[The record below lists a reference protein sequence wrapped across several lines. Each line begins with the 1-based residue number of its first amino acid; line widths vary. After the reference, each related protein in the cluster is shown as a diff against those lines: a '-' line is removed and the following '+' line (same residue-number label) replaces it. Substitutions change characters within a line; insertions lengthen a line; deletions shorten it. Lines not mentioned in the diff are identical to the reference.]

1 MNIQPKHTEPL
12 ILSGRDVT
20 AVLGPTNT
28 GKTHLAIERMVA
40 HETGVI
46 GLPLRLLAREV
57 YSRVCEKVGAHKVA
71 LITGEEKIQPPGAK
85 YSVCTVEAMPRETDA
100 AFVAIDEVQLAGDL
114 ERGHIFTDRILH
126 LRGRQETLLLG
137 AATMHGI
144 LQRLLKGVSVVTR
157 PRLSHLA
164 YAGSKKLTRLPRRTA
179 IVAFSADEVY
189 AIAELIRRQQGGAA
203 VVLGALSPRTR
214 NAQVALFQSGDVD
227 YLVATDAIGMGLNL
241 DLDHVAFAQ
250 NRKFDGYQYRNLTAA
265 ELGQIAGRAGRHLRD
280 GTFGVTG
287 QVDPLDEDL
296 VKKIESHDF
305 EPVKVL
311 QWRTAHFD
319 FASLDALKRSIET
332 NAPVEGLTRAL
343 PAVDAQALEYL
354 SRDGDIRALA
364 TDAKRVALL
373 WEACALPDY
382 RKIAPA
388 QHADLIASIYMDLAR
403 HGHVDENYMAEQVR
417 RADTTEGDI
426 DTLSHR
432 IAQIRTWTFVSNR
445 PGWLADQAHWQE
457 KTREIEDRLSDAL
470 HERLTKRFVDRRTS
484 VLMRRLRENT
494 MPEAEISPTGTVLVE
509 GHHVGELQGFRF
521 TADQTAGGEDAK
533 AVRTAAQKAL
543 AAEFEARAERFGACA
558 NGDLALGSDGTL
570 RWIGAPIGTLVSG
583 EDALKPRLVL
593 LADEQL
599 TGPARDKVAARAERF
614 VNFQIESLLKPL
626 VDLKNADQ
634 ISGIGRGIAFQLVEN
649 FGLINRRD
657 IAEEMKSL
665 DQEGRA
671 ALRRLG
677 VRFGAYHV
685 FVPALIKPAPA
696 GLVTLLWALK
706 NDGKDKPGFGDVV
719 HALASGRTSVVID
732 PAFDK
737 AFYKL
742 AGYRNLGRRAVRID
756 ILERLADLIR
766 PATNWKPGLGQRPD
780 GAYDGQ
786 SFMVTPPMMSILGA
800 TADDMEE
807 ILKGLGYRAEPKPA
821 SEVKARLEAQDNAAR
836 EAAAAKLAADEAA
849 RAEQAKAAEASASD
863 AAAEAAVEGSEPAA
877 AEAAVEVPAA
887 VIAETAAEPV
897 TEEQSDT
904 PALATEEPATEP
916 VAEAAAEPAPEPV
929 AETIADVTVAESV
942 DAALTSPSMGEVAA
956 RSDAGGGDGAD
967 DASSA
972 AETNAAVDAGSA
984 DGTATPPTPAQRADP
999 PHEGE
1004 GEVAEAPKPIL
1015 LWRQGRF
1022 EQRPRHHEGRNN
1034 RQRNGQA
1041 RGRNNAPAD
1050 AAGAQAVAAPGDRP
1064 AQEGRRDGAGK
1075 PRFDR
1080 SKFKSKPQ
1088 AEGEQRRNARPQGER
1103 PDRREG
1109 RPDWK
1114 GGRPEG
1120 KGGPDR
1126 GKGGAKPA
1134 FQPKPREERPVR
1146 FDPDSPF
1153 AKLAALRDQLKK

>member
-57 YSRVCEKVGAHKVA
+57 YTRVCEKVGANKVA
-71 LITGEEKIQPPGAK
+71 LITGEEKIQPPGAR

-144 LQRLLKGVSVVTR
+144 LQRLLKGISVVTR

-227 YLVATDAIGMGLNL
+227 YLIATDAIGMGLNL

-296 VKKIESHDF
+296 VQKIEGHDF
-305 EPVKVL
+305 DPVKVL
-311 QWRTAHFD
+311 QWRTAQFD

-343 PAVDAQALEYL
+343 PAVDAQALEHL
-354 SRDGDIRALA
+354 SRDEDIRALA
-364 TDAKRVALL
+364 TNAKRVALL

-403 HGHVDENYMAEQVR
+403 QGHVDENYMAEQVR

-626 VDLKNADQ
+626 VDLKNAEQ

-807 ILKGLGYRAEPKPA
+807 ILKGLGYRAEPKSA
-821 SEVKARLEAQDNAAR
+821 AEVKARLEAQDNAAR
-836 EAAAAKLAADEAA
+836 EAAAARQAAEEAA
-849 RAEQAKAAEASASD
+849 RAEQAKAAEESAAEGAELVPD
-863 AAAEAAVEGSEPAA
+863 AATDVET
-877 AEAAVEVPAA
+877 EVPAEVAADAPVEA
-887 VIAETAAEPV
+887 VAQEQAEATAEVAE
-897 TEEQSDT
+897 
-904 PALATEEPATEP
+904 EP
-916 VAEAAAEPAPEPV
+916 VAEAAVEAAEPAPVEQRAEPETAEPTEETAAAEPAVEASASTEAAEPAAVAEAAGEPV
-929 AETIADVTVAESV
+929 PE
-942 DAALTSPSMGEVAA
+942 
-956 RSDAGGGDGAD
+956 
-967 DASSA
+967 
-972 AETNAAVDAGSA
+972 
-984 DGTATPPTPAQRADP
+984 
-999 PHEGE
+999 
-1004 GEVAEAPKPIL
+1004 AEAPKPIL

-1022 EQRPRHHEGRNN
+1022 DQRPRHRDGRNN
-1034 RQRNGQA
+1034 RPQNGQA
-1041 RGRNNAPAD
+1041 RGRSNAPAGGEQ
-1050 AAGAQAVAAPGDRP
+1050 AAAAPADRP
-1064 AQEGRRDGAGK
+1064 AHEGRRDGAGK

-1080 SKFKSKPQ
+1080 SKFKPKPQ
-1088 AEGEQRRNARPQGER
+1088 AEGAERRDGRPQGER
-1103 PDRREG
+1103 PERREG

-1120 KGGPDR
+1120 KGADR
-1126 GKGGAKPA
+1126 GGKPA